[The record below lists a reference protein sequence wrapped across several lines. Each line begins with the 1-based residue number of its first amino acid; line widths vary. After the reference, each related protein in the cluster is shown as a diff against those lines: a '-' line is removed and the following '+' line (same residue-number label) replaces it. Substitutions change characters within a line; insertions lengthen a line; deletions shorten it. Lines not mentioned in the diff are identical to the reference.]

1 MNGYP
6 NENSFNGTV
15 SKMVLEQKIKGSR
28 KPTNLIIGSA
38 LTLGGLGFM
47 LASCSSFLGKDLLPL
62 GHPSTLI
69 FVPQGLIMGLY
80 GIAGILI
87 AIYLWILIAIDFGG
101 GSNSFNKESSLI
113 TVQRR
118 GLFRTIKVEI
128 PIKNVTAV
136 RIEVREGI
144 NPRRSISLRVKGRS
158 DLPITPPGSPMPLV
172 ELEKNG
178 AELARFLGVNLEG

>member
-1 MNGYP
+1 
-6 NENSFNGTV
+6 
-15 SKMVLEQKIKGSR
+15 
-28 KPTNLIIGSA
+28 
-38 LTLGGLGFM
+38 
-47 LASCSSFLGKDLLPL
+47 
-62 GHPSTLI
+62 
-69 FVPQGLIMGLY
+69 MGLY